1 MLDIKNLNVSVE
13 DNQILRNL
21 SLEVGSGEVHAIMGP
36 NGSGKSTIAHTLAGN
51 PNYEIISG
59 DVNFN
64 DKDLLKMDPSE
75 RSLSG
80 LFLAFQYPIELPGVT
95 NASYLKQIVN
105 VHRKYRGENP
115 IEAGEFL
122 KLLKEKSSNLN
133 IPMDMHSRFVNAGF
147 SGGEKKKNEVLQ
159 LDLLNPNLV
168 IMDETDSGLDVDA
181 LKSTSEAV
189 NQLRSSSRSFIIITH
204 YLRLLEYI
212 EPDFVHVFQ
221 DGSIVESGDKSLANR
236 IDKEGYA
243 WQWQT
248 LKKIFVQL

>member
-13 DNQILRNL
+13 DKQILKDL
-21 SLEVGSGEVHAIMGP
+21 SLKVGSGEVHAIMGP
-36 NGSGKSTIAHTLAGN
+36 NGSGKSTLAHTLAGN
-51 PNYEIISG
+51 PNYEVISG
-59 DVNFN
+59 NVDFN
-64 DKDLLKMDPSE
+64 DENLLDMDPSE

-80 LFLAFQYPIELPGVT
+80 LFMAFQYPIELPGVT

-105 VHRKYRGENP
+105 IHRKHRGEKP
-115 IEAGEFL
+115 IEAGDFL
-122 KLLKEKSSNLN
+122 KLLKEKSVRLN
-133 IPMDMHSRFVNAGF
+133 ISMDMHSRFVNAGF

-189 NQLRSSSRSFIIITH
+189 NQLRSSNRSFIIITH

-221 DGSIVESGDKSLANR
+221 DGSIIESGDKSLANR
-236 IDKEGYA
+236 IDKQGYA
-243 WQWQT
+243 Y
-248 LKKIFVQL
+248 

>member
-13 DNQILRNL
+13 DKQILRDL
-21 SLEVGSGEVHAIMGP
+21 SLKVGSGEVHAIMGP

-59 DVNFN
+59 NVNFN
-64 DKDLLKMDPSE
+64 ERDLLEMDPSE

-105 VHRKYRGENP
+105 VHRKHRGENL
-115 IEAGEFL
+115 IEAGDFL
-122 KLLKEKSSNLN
+122 KLLKDKSARLN
-133 IPMDMHSRFVNAGF
+133 IPMEMHSRFVNAGF

-189 NQLRSSSRSFIIITH
+189 NQLRSSDRSFIIITH

-221 DGSIVESGDKSLANR
+221 DGSIIESGDKSLANR
-236 IDKEGYA
+236 IDKEGY
-243 WQWQT
+243 T
-248 LKKIFVQL
+248 

>member
-13 DNQILRNL
+13 DKQILRDL
-21 SLEVGSGEVHAIMGP
+21 SLKVGSGEVHAIMGP

-51 PNYEIISG
+51 PNYEIISR

-64 DKDLLKMDPSE
+64 EKDLLEMDPSE

-105 VHRKYRGENP
+105 VHRKHRGENP
-115 IEAGEFL
+115 IEAGDFL
-122 KLLKEKSSNLN
+122 KLLKEKSSRLN

-189 NQLRSSSRSFIIITH
+189 NQLRSSNRSFIIITH

-243 WQWQT
+243 
-248 LKKIFVQL
+248 

>member
-1 MLDIKNLNVSVE
+1 MLNIKELNVSVE
-13 DNQILRNL
+13 EKQIIKNL
-21 SLEVGSGEVHAIMGP
+21 SLKVGSGEVHAIMGP

-51 PNYEIISG
+51 PSYEVTSG
-59 DVNFN
+59 QIDFN
-64 DKDLLKMDPSE
+64 DQDLLNMDPSE

-105 VHRKYRGENP
+105 VHRKHNGDKP

-122 KLLKEKSSNLN
+122 KMLKEKSSKLN

-189 NQLRSSSRSFIIITH
+189 NQLRSSKRSFIIITH

-212 EPDFVHVFQ
+212 EPDYVHVFQ
-221 DGSIVESGDKSLANR
+221 EGSIIESGDKSLANK
-236 IDKEGYA
+236 IDTEGYA
-243 WQWQT
+243 Y
-248 LKKIFVQL
+248 

>member
-13 DNQILRNL
+13 DKQILRNL
-21 SLEVGSGEVHAIMGP
+21 SLKVGSGEVHAIMGP

-64 DKDLLKMDPSE
+64 EKDLLEMDPSE

-105 VHRKYRGENP
+105 VHRKHRGENP
-115 IEAGEFL
+115 IEAGDFL
-122 KLLKEKSSNLN
+122 KLLKEKSSRLN

-189 NQLRSSSRSFIIITH
+189 NQLRSSNRSFIIITH

-221 DGSIVESGDKSLANR
+221 DGSIIESGDKSLANR
-236 IDKEGYA
+236 IDKEGY
-243 WQWQT
+243 
-248 LKKIFVQL
+248 V

>member
-13 DNQILRNL
+13 EKQILKNL
-21 SLEVGSGEVHAIMGP
+21 SLNVGKGEVHAIMGP

-59 DVNFN
+59 NVNFN
-64 DKDLLKMDPSE
+64 EKDLLEMDPSE

-105 VHRKYRGENP
+105 VHRKHRGENL
-115 IEAGEFL
+115 IEAGDFL
-122 KLLKEKSSNLN
+122 KLLKEKSARLN

-189 NQLRSSSRSFIIITH
+189 NQLRSSDRSFIIITH

-221 DGSIVESGDKSLANR
+221 NGSIIESGDKSLANR

-243 WQWQT
+243 
-248 LKKIFVQL
+248 

>member
-13 DNQILRNL
+13 EKQILKNL
-21 SLEVGSGEVHAIMGP
+21 SLNVGKGEVHAIMGP

-59 DVNFN
+59 NVNFN
-64 DKDLLKMDPSE
+64 ENDLLEMDPSE

-105 VHRKYRGENP
+105 VHRKHRGENL
-115 IEAGEFL
+115 IEAGDFL
-122 KLLKEKSSNLN
+122 KLLKEKSSILN

-189 NQLRSSSRSFIIITH
+189 NQLRSSNRSFIIITH

-236 IDKEGYA
+236 IDKKGYA
-243 WQWQT
+243 
-248 LKKIFVQL
+248 

>member
-13 DNQILRNL
+13 EKQILKNL
-21 SLEVGSGEVHAIMGP
+21 SLNVGKGEVHAIMGP

-59 DVNFN
+59 NVNFN
-64 DKDLLKMDPSE
+64 EKDLLEMDPSE

-105 VHRKYRGENP
+105 VHRKHRGENL
-115 IEAGEFL
+115 IEAGDFL
-122 KLLKEKSSNLN
+122 KLLNDKSARLN

-159 LDLLNPNLV
+159 LDLLNPKLV

-189 NQLRSSSRSFIIITH
+189 NQLRSSDRSFIIITH

-221 DGSIVESGDKSLANR
+221 NGSIIESGDKSLANR

-243 WQWQT
+243 
-248 LKKIFVQL
+248 

>member
-13 DNQILRNL
+13 DKQILKDL

-51 PNYEIISG
+51 PNYEVISG
-59 DVNFN
+59 NVDFN
-64 DKDLLKMDPSE
+64 DKNLLEMDPSE

-80 LFLAFQYPIELPGVT
+80 LFMAFQYPIELPGVT

-105 VHRKYRGENP
+105 IHRKHRGEKP
-115 IEAGEFL
+115 IEAGDFL
-122 KLLKEKSSNLN
+122 KLLKEKSEKLN
-133 IPMDMHSRFVNAGF
+133 ISMDMHSRFVNAGF

-189 NQLRSSSRSFIIITH
+189 NQLRSSNRSFIIITH

-221 DGSIVESGDKSLANR
+221 DGSIIESGDKSLANR
-236 IDKEGYA
+236 IDKQGYA
-243 WQWQT
+243 Y
-248 LKKIFVQL
+248 

>member
-1 MLDIKNLNVSVE
+1 MMLDIKNLNVSVE
-13 DNQILRNL
+13 EKQILKNL
-21 SLEVGSGEVHAIMGP
+21 SLNVGKGEVHAIMGP

-59 DVNFN
+59 NVNFN
-64 DKDLLKMDPSE
+64 EKNLLEMDPSE

-105 VHRKYRGENP
+105 VHRKHRGENL
-115 IEAGEFL
+115 IEAGDFL
-122 KLLKEKSSNLN
+122 KLLKDKSARLN

-189 NQLRSSSRSFIIITH
+189 NQLRSSDRSFIIITH

-221 DGSIVESGDKSLANR
+221 DGSIIESGDKSLANK

-243 WQWQT
+243 
-248 LKKIFVQL
+248 

>member
-13 DNQILRNL
+13 EKQILKNL
-21 SLEVGSGEVHAIMGP
+21 SLKVGNGEVHAIMGP

-59 DVNFN
+59 NVSFN
-64 DKDLLKMDPSE
+64 EKDLLEMDPSE

-105 VHRKYRGENP
+105 VHRKHRGENL
-115 IEAGEFL
+115 IEAGDFL
-122 KLLKEKSSNLN
+122 KLLKDKSARLN

-189 NQLRSSSRSFIIITH
+189 NQLRSSDRSFIIITH

-221 DGSIVESGDKSLANR
+221 NGSIIESGDKSLANR

-243 WQWQT
+243 
-248 LKKIFVQL
+248 

>member
-13 DNQILRNL
+13 EKQILKNL
-21 SLEVGSGEVHAIMGP
+21 SLNVGKGEVHAIMGP

-59 DVNFN
+59 NVNFN
-64 DKDLLKMDPSE
+64 EKDLLEMDPSE

-105 VHRKYRGENP
+105 VHRKHRGENL
-115 IEAGEFL
+115 IEAGDFL
-122 KLLKEKSSNLN
+122 KLLKDKSARLN

-159 LDLLNPNLV
+159 LDLLNPKLV

-189 NQLRSSSRSFIIITH
+189 NQLRSSDRSFIIITH

-221 DGSIVESGDKSLANR
+221 DGSIIESGDKSLANK

-243 WQWQT
+243 
-248 LKKIFVQL
+248 

>member
-13 DNQILRNL
+13 EKQILKNL
-21 SLEVGSGEVHAIMGP
+21 SLKVGKGEVHAIMGP

-59 DVNFN
+59 NVDFN
-64 DKDLLKMDPSE
+64 EKDLLEMDPSE

-105 VHRKYRGENP
+105 VHRKHRGENL
-115 IEAGEFL
+115 IEAGDFL
-122 KLLKEKSSNLN
+122 KLLKDKSARLN

-189 NQLRSSSRSFIIITH
+189 NQLRSSDRSFIIITH

-221 DGSIVESGDKSLANR
+221 NGSIIESGDKSLANR

-243 WQWQT
+243 
-248 LKKIFVQL
+248 

>member
-13 DNQILRNL
+13 DKQILKDL
-21 SLEVGSGEVHAIMGP
+21 SLKVGSGEVHAIMGP

-51 PNYEIISG
+51 PNYEVISG
-59 DVNFN
+59 NIDFN
-64 DKDLLKMDPSE
+64 DENLLDMDPSE

-80 LFLAFQYPIELPGVT
+80 LFMAFQYPIELPGVT

-105 VHRKYRGENP
+105 IHRKHRGEKP
-115 IEAGEFL
+115 IEAGDFL
-122 KLLKEKSSNLN
+122 KLLKEKSLRLN
-133 IPMDMHSRFVNAGF
+133 ISMDMHSRFVNAGF

-189 NQLRSSSRSFIIITH
+189 NQLRSSNRSFIIITH

-221 DGSIVESGDKSLANR
+221 DGSIIESGDKSLASR
-236 IDKEGYA
+236 IDKQGYA
-243 WQWQT
+243 Y
-248 LKKIFVQL
+248 

>member
-1 MLDIKNLNVSVE
+1 MLNIKELNVSVE
-13 DNQILRNL
+13 EKQIIKDL
-21 SLEVGSGEVHAIMGP
+21 SLKVGSGEVHAIMGP

-51 PNYEIISG
+51 PNYEVTSG
-59 DVNFN
+59 KIDFN
-64 DKDLLKMDPSE
+64 NEDLLNMDPSE

-105 VHRKYRGENP
+105 VHRKHNGDKP

-122 KLLKEKSSNLN
+122 KMLKEKSSKLN

-189 NQLRSSSRSFIIITH
+189 NQLRSSKRSFIIITH

-212 EPDFVHVFQ
+212 EPDYVHVFQ
-221 DGSIVESGDKSLANR
+221 EGSIIESGDKSLANK
-236 IDKEGYA
+236 IDTEGYA
-243 WQWQT
+243 Y
-248 LKKIFVQL
+248 

>member
-1 MLDIKNLNVSVE
+1 MLDIKKLNVSV
-13 DNQILRNL
+13 DDRQILKNL
-21 SLEVGSGEVHAIMGP
+21 SLKIGHGEVHAIMGP

-51 PNYEIISG
+51 PNYDVISG
-59 DVNFN
+59 NVNFKEKN
-64 DKDLLKMDPSE
+64 LLDMDPSE
-75 RSLSG
+75 RSLLG

-105 VHRKYRGENP
+105 AHRKHNGENP

-122 KLLKEKSSNLN
+122 KLLKIKSEKLN

-159 LDLLNPNLV
+159 LDLLNPELV

-181 LKSTSEAV
+181 LKSTAEAV
-189 NQLRSSSRSFIIITH
+189 NKLRTSNRSFIIITH

-221 DGSIVESGDKSLANR
+221 DGAITETGDKLLANK
-236 IDKEGYA
+236 IDKEGYSY
-243 WQWQT
+243 
-248 LKKIFVQL
+248 

>member
-13 DNQILRNL
+13 EKQILKNL
-21 SLEVGSGEVHAIMGP
+21 SLNVGKGEVHAIMGP

-59 DVNFN
+59 NVNFN
-64 DKDLLKMDPSE
+64 EKDLLEMDPSE

-105 VHRKYRGENP
+105 VHRKHRGENL
-115 IEAGEFL
+115 IEAGDFL
-122 KLLKEKSSNLN
+122 KLLKDKSARLN
-133 IPMDMHSRFVNAGF
+133 IPMDLHSRFVNAGF

-189 NQLRSSSRSFIIITH
+189 NQLRSSDRSFIIITH

-221 DGSIVESGDKSLANR
+221 NGSIIESGDKSLANR

-243 WQWQT
+243 
-248 LKKIFVQL
+248 

>member
-13 DNQILRNL
+13 DKQILKDL
-21 SLEVGSGEVHAIMGP
+21 SLKVGSGEVHAIMGP

-51 PNYEIISG
+51 PNYEVISG
-59 DVNFN
+59 NVDFN
-64 DKDLLKMDPSE
+64 DENLLDMDPSE

-80 LFLAFQYPIELPGVT
+80 LFMAFQYPIELPGVT

-105 VHRKYRGENP
+105 IHRKHRGEKP
-115 IEAGEFL
+115 IEAGDFL
-122 KLLKEKSSNLN
+122 KLLKEKSARLN
-133 IPMDMHSRFVNAGF
+133 ISMDMHSRFVNAGF

-181 LKSTSEAV
+181 LKSTSDAV
-189 NQLRSSSRSFIIITH
+189 NQLRSSNRSFIIITH

-221 DGSIVESGDKSLANR
+221 DGSIIESGDKSLANR
-236 IDKEGYA
+236 IDKQGYA
-243 WQWQT
+243 Y
-248 LKKIFVQL
+248 

>member
-13 DNQILRNL
+13 EKQILKNL
-21 SLEVGSGEVHAIMGP
+21 SLNVGKGEVHAIMGP

-59 DVNFN
+59 NVTFN
-64 DKDLLKMDPSE
+64 EKDLLEMDPSE

-105 VHRKYRGENP
+105 VHRKHRGENL
-115 IEAGEFL
+115 IEAGDFL
-122 KLLKEKSSNLN
+122 KLLKDKSARLN

-189 NQLRSSSRSFIIITH
+189 NQLRSSDRSFIIITH

-221 DGSIVESGDKSLANR
+221 NGSIIESGDKSLANR

-243 WQWQT
+243 
-248 LKKIFVQL
+248 K

>member
-13 DNQILRNL
+13 DKQILRDL
-21 SLEVGSGEVHAIMGP
+21 SLKVGSGEVHAIMGP

-64 DKDLLKMDPSE
+64 EKDLLEMDPSE

-105 VHRKYRGENP
+105 VHRKHRGENP
-115 IEAGEFL
+115 IEAGDFL
-122 KLLKEKSSNLN
+122 KLLKEKSSRLN

-189 NQLRSSSRSFIIITH
+189 NQLRSSNRSFIIITH

-221 DGSIVESGDKSLANR
+221 DGSIVESGDKSVANR

-243 WQWQT
+243 
-248 LKKIFVQL
+248 